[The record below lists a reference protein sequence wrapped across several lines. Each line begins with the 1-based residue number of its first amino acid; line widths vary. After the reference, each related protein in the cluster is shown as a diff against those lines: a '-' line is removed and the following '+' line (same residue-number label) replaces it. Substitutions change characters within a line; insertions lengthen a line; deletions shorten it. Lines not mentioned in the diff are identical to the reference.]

1 MIAVFE
7 GWLQADRRT
16 AMARGP
22 FTVEVFEDLKRSA
35 GHFRARI
42 LPTKILF
49 FETAKVGASVP
60 IDRKTAGE
68 VQRIIETMFEK
79 KLTDWHDPASG
90 GRPQDFSHGTK

>member
-7 GWLQADRRT
+7 GWLSYKQIST
-16 AMARGP
+16 AIARGP
-22 FTVEVFEDLKRSA
+22 FTVEVFEDLKRTS

-42 LPTKILF
+42 LPTKLLF
-49 FETAKVGASVP
+49 FETANARTVP
-60 IDRKTAGE
+60 LARKTAGE

-90 GRPQDFSHGTK
+90 GRPQDSSHGTK